1 MRSLICQLLLPT
13 SGYVY
18 FKDQVIKKLGQYESG
33 RRSGARLQ
41 IEHLLNTLKGEDED
55 RFEQV
60 FEDKSYLLP
69 IFLEAAE
76 ERRRNG
82 IVEIFKTRNTKRKRE
97 RASLLN
103 SQAGATL
110 DDGGGSGDD
119 DGDEDDDDGDDEN
132 DNDNAEVDDDDDN
145 DDDTMQNVRG
155 REQPLAES
163 IFDDRMADDPADFPS
178 HAMYGHNNNM
188 LENNNQQMMGARD
201 IHTTWREQ
209 SHSWV

>member
-1 MRSLICQLLLPT
+1 MRSLICQLLPT

-69 IFLEAAE
+69 LFLEAAE

-103 SQAGATL
+103 SQAGVTL
-110 DDGGGSGDD
+110 DDVGSGS
-119 DGDEDDDDGDDEN
+119 GSVSDDDDDDEN
-132 DNDNAEVDDDDDN
+132 DNDNAEVDDDDDDN
-145 DDDTMQNVRG
+145 DDDDTMQNVSG

-163 IFDDRMADDPADFPS
+163 IMDDKMADDPADFPT

-188 LENNNQQMMGARD
+188 MENNNQQMMGARD
-201 IHTTWREQ
+201 MHTTWREQ

>member
-1 MRSLICQLLLPT
+1 MRSLICQLLPT

-82 IVEIFKTRNTKRKRE
+82 IVETFKKRNTKRKRE

-103 SQAGATL
+103 SQAGVTL
-110 DDGGGSGDD
+110 DDVGSGS
-119 DGDEDDDDGDDEN
+119 GSVSDDDDDDEN
-132 DNDNAEVDDDDDN
+132 DNDNAEVDDDDDDDDN
-145 DDDTMQNVRG
+145 DDDTMQNVSG

-163 IFDDRMADDPADFPS
+163 IMDDKMADDPADFPT

-188 LENNNQQMMGARD
+188 MENNNQQMMGARD
-201 IHTTWREQ
+201 MHTTWREQ